1 MTNKQKLIAAY
12 RRRLRKRGLTL
23 KHYRTCRTDSG
34 ECFDVM
40 DGHKI
45 LKSFE
50 HIENLE
56 GTAE

>member
-23 KHYRTCRTDSG
+23 KRYRTCRADSG

-50 HIENLE
+50 RVEDIDLGED
-56 GTAE
+56 